1 MASKFKL
8 MFVLMTVIVTVS
20 MSLLNIQIPNW
31 NEIHLPIFSFLDDTS
46 ENTHHTKSRYS
57 KIAVIRESDLPFV
70 STDEYETND
79 NIPPSYGKKPVFH
92 AGGSWDVPIFEEEMP
107 THIQF

>member
-31 NEIHLPIFSFLDDTS
+31 NEIHLPIFSFLGGKYITDYYRMSLT
-46 ENTHHTKSRYS
+46 NKIYKSIHSHSFITRS
-57 KIAVIRESDLPFV
+57 SVI
-70 STDEYETND
+70 TN
-79 NIPPSYGKKPVFH
+79 I
-92 AGGSWDVPIFEEEMP
+92 
-107 THIQF
+107 